1 MERDRGWSGG
11 RELIDFA
18 SGPQSGGLEF
28 NARLSVGAV
37 TLTHCTSQPI
47 EGRHLGAAQITAAI
61 HDGATFDMDWRGGE
75 SDRLR
80 SSTVSHGRV
89 HIGDGRLPLWVRC
102 NTSPSFFAFA
112 VEASFVTEIWRKGF
126 DGTGDCFIG
135 TSIGVEDPV
144 IGRLAALGRLEPNE
158 GGAGGRLYVEGLASA
173 LAVHLLRSSGLSRH
187 SSIPHKGGL
196 APRQISARSRLH
208 RGASDRRARARRVGR
223 DRRVEPELLR
233 RGIQNFDRK
242 VAPPLRDGKT
252 DRVGARSSSGRGSA
266 DRRYRLRCGL
276 LEPEPFHG
284 ELPPRN
290 RGYAKSVPPI
300 ASLRRSPAA
309 PSMTSEPAA
318 ALFGHPLGPSQM
330 ACTSFVIP

>member
-102 NTSPSFFAFA
+102 NASPSFFAFA
-112 VEASFVTEIWRKGF
+112 VEESFITEIWRKAF
-126 DGTGDCFIG
+126 DGIGDCFIG
-135 TSIGVEDPV
+135 TSVGIEDPV
-144 IGRLAALGRLEPNE
+144 IGRLELNE

-173 LAVHLLRSSGLSRH
+173 LAVHLLRSSRLS
-187 SSIPHKGGL
+187 
-196 APRQISARSRLH
+196 
-208 RGASDRRARARRVGR
+208 
-223 DRRVEPELLR
+223 
-233 RGIQNFDRK
+233 
-242 VAPPLRDGKT
+242 
-252 DRVGARSSSGRGSA
+252 
-266 DRRYRLRCGL
+266 
-276 LEPEPFHG
+276 
-284 ELPPRN
+284 
-290 RGYAKSVPPI
+290 
-300 ASLRRSPAA
+300 RRSPIPQVWACA
-309 PSMTSEPAA
+309 EADSALSTTSRR
-318 ALFGHPLGPSQM
+318 
-330 ACTSFVIP
+330 I